1 MDVVS
6 FLGRLHP
13 VVLHLPIGALFTI
26 VVAELWLLRA
36 SQHREQRLLLIF
48 YLFAFATAL
57 LSITTGLILREE
69 DAYGG
74 SILDLHQKLGIATG
88 IATLLICG
96 LAYMASR
103 CAAQGASA
111 NQWLT
116 ARRSGLVL
124 TLGLISV
131 TGHYGGELTHGRGF
145 LTEYGPAFL
154 QEKTEPVP
162 VKIKVDTT
170 VFEAAIYPIIE
181 NYCVYCHDDERTKGK
196 LRMDSPQAMFAGGSS
211 GPLFVAGDIENS
223 LMLQRIHLPMEDEDH
238 MPPIE
243 KRQPSEEEIAALV
256 SWVENG
262 ASLEMKLSDGEV
274 PESIQAL
281 LPAEEVK
288 EELSIPVGELDLEL
302 VQELRDQ
309 LLTIQRIQQ
318 GDDRLWINF
327 NAIATIAGDVLL
339 KQLQPLADF
348 IAWLDLSRTQ
358 ITDASMPVIASM
370 QNLEDLSLN
379 FCQITDAGLA
389 QLKGLSKLKKL
400 NLTETSVSEV
410 SLPTLLEMESLEI
423 VHLFGTDW
431 SREGVE
437 LLRRIRPELVVNI
450 GD

>member
-96 LAYMASR
+96 LAYMASQ

-423 VHLFGTDW
+423 VHLFGSDW

>member
-96 LAYMASR
+96 LAYMASQ